1 MSEPFFIIMTLQEAK
16 KELYAL
22 RNGIMADY
30 LRKAGDAHPYIFGV
44 SLAQI
49 IELARTIGH
58 DGALARALWN
68 DGKCRESQILALT
81 IMPAEDVDL
90 DFVKTIIA
98 DIPNVEIA
106 DIACHRLL
114 RNLPFAWQLAE
125 ENAAADNTLRQYIA
139 LRLLVN
145 LDAIGKIKN
154 HSDLVRI
161 VEVMPDSPQFAA
173 MKQDLLSPED

>member
-49 IELARTIGH
+49 LELARTIGH

-68 DGKCRESQILALT
+68 DSKCRESQMLSLVIL
-81 IMPAEDVDL
+81 PPKDVDF
-90 DFVKTIIA
+90 DFAETIIA
-98 DIPNVEIA
+98 VIPNVEIA
-106 DIACHRLL
+106 DIACHKLL
-114 RNLPFAWQLAE
+114 RNLPFAWKLAE
-125 ENAAADNTLRQYIA
+125 VNAAADNSLRQYIA

-154 HSDLVRI
+154 RGDLVKI
-161 VEVMPDSPQFAA
+161 VSGMPDSPLFAA

>member
-49 IELARTIGH
+49 LELARTIGH

-68 DGKCRESQILALT
+68 DSKCRESQMLSLVIL
-81 IMPAEDVDL
+81 PPKDVDF
-90 DFVKTIIA
+90 DFAETIIA
-98 DIPNVEIA
+98 VIPNVEIA
-106 DIACHRLL
+106 DIACHKLL
-114 RNLPFAWQLAE
+114 RNLPFAWKLAE
-125 ENAAADNTLRQYIA
+125 VNAAADNSLRQYIA

-154 HSDLVRI
+154 RSDLVRI

>member
-1 MSEPFFIIMTLQEAK
+1 
-16 KELYAL
+16 
-22 RNGIMADY
+22 
-30 LRKAGDAHPYIFGV
+30 
-44 SLAQI
+44 
-49 IELARTIGH
+49 
-58 DGALARALWN
+58 
-68 DGKCRESQILALT
+68 
-81 IMPAEDVDL
+81 MPTEEFDI
-90 DFVKTIIA
+90 DFAKTIIA

-154 HSDLVRI
+154 RGDLVKI
-161 VEVMPDSPQFAA
+161 VSGMPDSPLFAA

>member
-1 MSEPFFIIMTLQEAK
+1 MTLQEAK

-49 IELARTIGH
+49 IELARTIGGH

-68 DGKCRESQILALT
+68 DCKCRESQILALT

-90 DFVKTIIA
+90 DFAKTIIA

>member
-49 IELARTIGH
+49 LELARTIGH

-81 IMPAEDVDL
+81 IMPTEEVDI
-90 DFVKTIIA
+90 DFAKTIIA

-145 LDAIGKIKN
+145 LDAIGKTPN
-154 HSDLVRI
+154 RSDLVKI
-161 VEVMPDSPQFAA
+161 AEKMPDSPLFAA